1 PMAGLID
8 KDTEIARLNK
18 AMDKLN
24 QDAERTRGKLNNER
38 FVSKAPAAVIDKE
51 KAKLKEAES
60 ALEKL
65 MAQKADIEAM

>member
-1 PMAGLID
+1 MAGLID
-8 KDTEIARLNK
+8 KDAEIARLNK